1 MPAGGYKSAMH
12 AHTWFVFLAATV
24 AICLAPGPDM
34 LFVVASAARG
44 GARSGLDAVRG
55 ITTAMALHVA
65 AASLGLSALFAA
77 SAGAFNV
84 LRVVGAIYLVWLG
97 INALRGGGASRAS
110 AVPSGE
116 AFRRGFLTNVSNPKV
131 IVFFA
136 AFLPQFV
143 VPGAGPVAMQLLE
156 LGAVFAGV
164 GLAFDISIA
173 FAAGALG
180 AKFADNV
187 RAIRVLDAVA
197 GIVMIVLGIELFS
210 EPRTA

>member
-1 MPAGGYKSAMH
+1 
-12 AHTWFVFLAATV
+12 
-24 AICLAPGPDM
+24 M
-34 LFVVASAARG
+34 LFVVSSAARG
-44 GARSGLDAVRG
+44 GPRSGLAAVRG

-84 LRVVGAIYLVWLG
+84 LRIVGAIYLVWLG
-97 INALRGGGASRAS
+97 ISALRGSRDSGGTAI
-110 AVPSGE
+110 VPSGE

-143 VPGAGPVAMQLLE
+143 VTGGPPVAIQLLE

-164 GLAFDISIA
+164 GLAFDIAIA
-173 FAAGALG
+173 MTAGALG
-180 AKFADNV
+180 SRIADNV

-197 GIVMIVLGIELFS
+197 GVVMIVLGIELFG
-210 EPRTA
+210 ERRTA